1 MNKTG
6 RIIAAIVGVG
16 LIAGGVFWFTNKPT
30 AQTNT
35 TQTNE
40 SDTASTLTITYTA
53 ENGFSPASNTI
64 KAGEKVTFT
73 NNSQTAIQPAS
84 DPHPAHTTNSE
95 LNIGN
100 LEPGAS
106 KTITLSA
113 KGTWSIHNHLDHTK
127 SATITVE

>member
-6 RIIAAIVGVG
+6 RIIAAIVAVG
-16 LIAGGVFWFTNKPT
+16 IIAGGVFWFTNKP
-30 AQTNT
+30 AAETNT
-35 TQTNE
+35 PQTNE
-40 SDTASTLTITYTA
+40 GDAVSAVTITYTT
-53 ENGFSPASNTI
+53 ENGFSPTSNTV
-64 KAGEKVTFT
+64 KAGEKVTFV

-106 KTITLSA
+106 KTITLDS
-113 KGTWSIHNHLDHTK
+113 KGAWSIHNHLDHTK